1 MEITALIQRTW
12 RPITAL
18 VWVAIT
24 VLSVLPLPE
33 LPEVPGSDKTH
44 HLVAYS
50 ALMLPAFLA
59 RSTWRYYLLLVF
71 CLWGGAIE
79 LIQPL
84 VNRYGE
90 WQDWIANSA
99 GLFLGML
106 LGMIGVRLQ
115 GDCQSNTVE

>member
-12 RPITAL
+12 RPITTL

-59 RSTWRYYLLLVF
+59 RSTWRYHLLLVF

-115 GDCQSNTVE
+115 SDCQSKTVE